1 MIRISSFRLKPSWY
15 QNETATINEIKT
27 GSVKPVRGKILM
39 KRRGVDAREVR
50 ISVHRKNIKM
60 SSQRKNKRDLTIYT
74 EQMLYLQK
82 LIFNIRVRR
91 EVRNIA
97 DMMEFNWASIL
108 R

>member
-1 MIRISSFRLKPSWY
+1 
-15 QNETATINEIKT
+15 
-27 GSVKPVRGKILM
+27 M

-60 SSQRKNKRDLTIYT
+60 SSQRKNERDLTIYT